1 VSLQRYLFLLIGA
14 LILVFAGIQY
24 VFIEQVRQ
32 QVNDEIASKTRT
44 LSQLA
49 LDTVSERFP
58 LTTVTETRQQNEQ
71 ERARFTAT
79 QSVIIKIENTP
90 HKQIKLDNNLTMVT
104 GGQTKTI
111 TIERANIPIYNEA
124 LLNELRGNQPDGQAF
139 TGEIKGLLI
148 NRSDDAYTVDFNFTD
163 NQQDFRKIVRF
174 DAKASSV
181 DQHFRQL
188 HWQLLGFTCTGLL
201 FAFFLAQHVS
211 KPLSRLSQG
220 FADLGKGQLGVQLPE
235 TGVKEMRD
243 TLAIFNQTS
252 ERLNQLQALEK
263 SYLQQQQMAE
273 LGEVARGLAHTLR
286 NPLNTIGLGISQMQ
300 QDSLSHEQKALI
312 GKQIQEKI
320 HHIDGTIKTLM
331 HLASSDIDRSHE
343 LNVVSVISDVLL
355 EVSVT
360 TQARVMFKSQQQ
372 NEPVYLRCAEAEIRA
387 TSHALISNAIEA
399 NSGQDEQHP
408 VKIELEQ
415 TETGICLTIR
425 DYGKGISEQSADRL
439 FKPHFTTKADGA
451 GMGLFIVKRIS
462 EMYYKGHVQI
472 INHAEGGCLAILELK
487 HAEALK
493 DNSEQDL

>member
-1 VSLQRYLFLLIGA
+1 VSLQRYLFLLIGT

-32 QVNDEIASKTRT
+32 QVNDEIASKTST

-49 LDTVSERFP
+49 LDTVRERFP
-58 LTTVTETRQQNEQ
+58 LTKVTETTQQNEQ
-71 ERARFTAT
+71 EPARFTAT
-79 QSVIIKIENTP
+79 QNVTIKIENTP
-90 HKQIKLDNNLTMVT
+90 HKEIALDKDLTMVT
-104 GGQTKTI
+104 GDHTKTI
-111 TIERANIPIYNEA
+111 TIERSGLPISNPA
-124 LLNELRGNQPDGQAF
+124 LIEQLRENRPDGQAF
-139 TGEIKGLLI
+139 TGEIKALLI
-148 NRSDDAYTVDFNFTD
+148 NRSESAYTVDFNFAD
-163 NQQDFRKIVRF
+163 NEQDFRKVVRF
-174 DAKASSV
+174 DTKTSSV

-220 FADLGKGQLGVQLPE
+220 FADLGKGKLGVQLPE

-263 SYLQQQQMAE
+263 VYLQQQQMAE

-286 NPLNTIGLGISQMQ
+286 NPLNTIGLGVSQMQ
-300 QDSLSHEQKALI
+300 QESLSPEQKALI

-320 HHIDGTIKTLM
+320 QHIDGTIKTLM

-360 TQARVMFKSQQQ
+360 TQARVILKSQPQ

-387 TSHALISNAIEA
+387 ISHALISNAVEA

-408 VKIELEQ
+408 VKIDLEQ
-415 TETGICLTIR
+415 TETGICFRVR
-425 DYGKGISEQSADRL
+425 DYGPGISKQSVDRL

-462 EMYYKGHVQI
+462 EMYYQGHVQVT
-472 INHAEGGCLAILELK
+472 NHAEGGCIATLQLK
-487 HAEALK
+487 HAAIVSS
-493 DNSEQDL
+493 NSEQ